1 LILQEAVCTTSLE
14 GAVTNITGNATV
26 TVPASEF
33 RSVEVGCLGS
43 VLPGSSSTLDE
54 PIKAAL
60 VAAMTKP
67 DVALP

>member
-1 LILQEAVCTTSLE
+1 MILQEAVCTISTA
-14 GAVTNITGNATV
+14 GALTKITGNAMV
-26 TVPASEF
+26 TLPAVEF

-54 PIKAAL
+54 PMKAAL